1 MLQHPGAV
9 AQPTAL
15 STANVDLMLPDA
27 PMPRPVARRRPN
39 PWLLGGATTAV
50 LLLAGAGVYLLT
62 GSKME
67 ITDVVTQ
74 GALVG
79 NGRPQPTQLR
89 YTARGSEIRAID
101 VRYLRGEGSHNPLS
115 WSVPVN
121 DATRDTGQLNAGTL
135 SPVAAA
141 PQRVTFE
148 YTLVGRDGRRSAPFE
163 KTFDVLPPVRI
174 TQLTAPARLQVGQ
187 PLNLM
192 LGYQRGGSD
201 VVQVQRRVVES
212 DVPWDA
218 PEQTLPLML
227 NQAQGQHE
235 LRLDVPARAQ
245 RSTLELVLVD
255 AAGVRSDPMRV
266 SFSSG
271 AAAPALAYGTV
282 LGVAHLGGASGLGA
296 VGGAVAG
303 GAIGNRFGR
312 GNGRTA
318 MTALGAIGGAI
329 AGHQIEQNVRGD
341 SQWETTV
348 QMDGG
353 GVRRIRHSNAPAWR
367 AGSRV
372 RVLGNSI
379 QG

>member
-1 MLQHPGAV
+1 MQTS
-9 AQPTAL
+9 PTAAASHPADL
-15 STANVDLMLPDA
+15 SPHNLDLMLPDA
-27 PMPRPVARRRPN
+27 PRAVARRRPN
-39 PWLLGGATTAV
+39 PWLLGGATAAV
-50 LLLAGAGVYLLT
+50 VLMAGAGVYLLA
-62 GSKME
+62 GAKME
-67 ITDVVTQ
+67 ITDVVTP

-89 YTARGSEIRAID
+89 YAARGADIRTID
-101 VRYLRGEGSHNPLS
+101 VRYVRGEGGHNPLS
-115 WSVPVN
+115 WSVPVTG
-121 DATRDTGQLNAGTL
+121 ATRDVGHLDAGTL
-135 SPVAAA
+135 SPVVTS
-141 PQRVTFE
+141 PQRITFE

-163 KTFDVLPPVRI
+163 KTFDVMPPVRI
-174 TQLTAPARLQVGQ
+174 TQLTAPARVPVGQ

-201 VVQVQRRVVES
+201 VVQVLRRVVES
-212 DVPWDA
+212 DVPWDTQ
-218 PEQTLPLML
+218 EQALPLLL

-271 AAAPALAYGTV
+271 AAAPAMAYGTV
-282 LGVAHLGGASGLGA
+282 LSVAHLGGASGLGA

-303 GAIGNRFGR
+303 GAIANRFG
-312 GNGRTA
+312 GGHGRTA
-318 MTALGAIGGAI
+318 LTALGAIGGAI

-348 QMDGG
+348 QVDGG
-353 GVRRIRHSNAPAWR
+353 GVRRIRHGNAPLWR

-372 RVLGNSI
+372 RVVGNTI